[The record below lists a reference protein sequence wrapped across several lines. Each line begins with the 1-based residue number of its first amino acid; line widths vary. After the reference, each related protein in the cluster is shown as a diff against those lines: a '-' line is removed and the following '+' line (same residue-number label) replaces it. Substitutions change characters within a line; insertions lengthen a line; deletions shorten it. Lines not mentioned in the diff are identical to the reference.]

1 MEENA
6 NNVNNNSLP
15 SSPLL
20 IKDVLQNICSYLD
33 FSNEVILNV
42 SVISKEIF
50 LLICSFEKLI
60 INVKNIRSTNV
71 VKHDL
76 LLKFLKR
83 RSKMIERNGSLVTLS
98 IVGQTLPIN
107 IFAKIIKICNSSNN
121 FKHIILSF
129 NGNYIFIC

>member
-6 NNVNNNSLP
+6 NNVNNNSFP

-50 LLICSFEKLI
+50 ILICSFEKLI

-121 FKHIILSF
+121 FKHIIVI
-129 NGNYIFIC
+129 NFIL